1 VDERNREGWRTGRL
15 DQIPPL
21 GPAAERE
28 YWERWGAPADFGRR
42 WHSIRRY
49 FGIEG
54 FGVNANEA
62 DAGEQLV
69 AHHAGSEHGGQEE
82 IYYLVRGRARFICD
96 GEEVDLS
103 EGEII
108 YVPPHVTREAH
119 ALETPTLA
127 FMVGGVPGGPYSVG

>member
-1 VDERNREGWRTGRL
+1 VSTR
-15 DQIPPL
+15 
-21 GPAAERE
+21 
-28 YWERWGAPADFGRR
+28 
-42 WHSIRRY
+42 
-49 FGIEG
+49 
-54 FGVNANEA
+54 NEA

-108 YVPPHVTREAH
+108 YVPPHASGE
-119 ALETPTLA
+119 
-127 FMVGGVPGGPYSVG
+127 